1 LKVAA
6 EWSFAE
12 VPITALAVM
21 PPILGGNIEAPH
33 KLLLHASSKN
43 IAHRRKCGKMN
54 CKPGLDFLRWLG

>member
-33 KLLLHASSKN
+33 KLLLHASVMN
-43 IAHRRKCGKMN
+43 I
-54 CKPGLDFLRWLG
+54 PTES